1 MFKIIVLI
9 LAFLSFSY
17 VSADFQ
23 LNILHIN
30 DHHAHLKSEPYTF
43 QINNES
49 IKANVGGFP
58 LVATFLKT
66 FREQN
71 PDKNIL
77 TLHAGDA
84 FQGTPFYSFYK
95 GQADVALMN
104 LLELD
109 AFTLG
114 NHEFDNGNKPLA
126 EFIEKATFP
135 ILSANIDNSESILL
149 KDKWF
154 SHVIYE
160 IENYQV
166 AIIGITTR
174 KAFQSSFPDP
184 DLTFYNEIK
193 TTQNLVDELKK
204 EGIQHIILLSHLGYE
219 LDQQFANQLNNIDII
234 VGGDSHSL
242 LGDFT
247 NVGLKS
253 EGNYP
258 TKIQASN
265 GKTVCIVQAWQ
276 YSAVVGNLE
285 IHFDDQGDIK
295 NCDGQAFLLLESN
308 QFQHKNIKGEFEKVP
323 EEKAKNLQTYLS
335 NFSNIFMNEGDQQ
348 MLDNLVIFEKPLDQL
363 KQQKIGYAKGQFL
376 HERIPS
382 EKSPNGSHVALLV
395 AEAFYEQLS
404 KTGLN
409 PDFSIQNVGGIR
421 ETLPEGDITVNTIY
435 TLLPFTN
442 TLFLISIKG
451 EQVKQVLED
460 SISFWLDKGIGK
472 GSFPYTSHLRF
483 TVDKNKPTNQRISNL
498 EILDKFGEWQ
508 PFDNNKEYKIVVNSY
523 MAGGKD
529 GYDILGTLPISAKQD
544 TFFEYSQIFIEYIK
558 EKFLIEPKKNEIKY
572 LNFY

>member
-1 MFKIIVLI
+1 MFQKLC
-9 LAFLSFSY
+9 FLCVFLLFNNAL
-17 VSADFQ
+17 ADFQ
-23 LNILHIN
+23 LHILHLN
-30 DHHAHLKSEPYTF
+30 DHHAHLNAEPYTL

-58 LVATFLKT
+58 LVAKFLKT
-66 FREQN
+66 FREQH

-95 GQADVALMN
+95 GQADVELMN

-126 EFIEKATFP
+126 DFINKANFP
-135 ILSANIDNSESILL
+135 VLSANIDNSESILL
-149 KDKWF
+149 KDKWL
-154 SHVIYE
+154 SHIIYE
-160 IENYQV
+160 IEDHQV

-193 TTQNLVDELKK
+193 TTQSLVDDLKK
-204 EGIQHIILLSHLGYE
+204 AGIEHIILLSHLGYE
-219 LDQQFANQLNNIDII
+219 LDQQFAKQLNNIDII
-234 VGGDSHSL
+234 VGGDSHTL

-253 EGNYP
+253 EGSYP
-258 TKIQASN
+258 TKIQAPN
-265 GKTVCIVQAWQ
+265 GKMVCIVQAGQ
-276 YSAVVGNLE
+276 YSAAVGSLE
-285 IHFDDQGDIK
+285 IIFDNQGDIK
-295 NCDGQAFLLLESN
+295 SCDGQAFLLLEAN
-308 QFQHKNIKGEFEKVP
+308 QFQQKNDQGKFEQVSP
-323 EEKAKNLQTYLS
+323 EKAKTLQTYLNNS
-335 NFSNIFMNEGDQQ
+335 SNIFLNESDQE
-348 MLDNLVIFEKPLDQL
+348 MLDKLADFEKPINEL

-382 EKSPNGSHVALLV
+382 EKSPEGSHVALLA

-421 ETLPEGDITVNTIY
+421 ETLSEGDITINTIY

-442 TLFLISIKG
+442 TLFLITLKG

-460 SISFWLDKGIGK
+460 SISFWFDKGIGK

-483 TVDKNKPTNQRISNL
+483 MVDRNKPANQRISNL
-498 EILDKFGEWQ
+498 EVLDKSGEWQ
-508 PFDNNKEYKIVVNSY
+508 PFDNNKEYKMIANSY
-523 MAGGKD
+523 IAGGKD
-529 GYDILGTLPISAKQD
+529 GYDVLGTLPSSAKQD
-544 TFFEYSQIFIEYIK
+544 TFFEYSQVFIDYIK
-558 EKFLIEPKKNEIKY
+558 EKSLIEPKKSEIKY

>member
-58 LVATFLKT
+58 LVAKFLKT

-126 EFIEKATFP
+126 EFIEKANFP

-149 KDKWF
+149 KDTWF
-154 SHVIYE
+154 SHIIYE
-160 IENYQV
+160 IENHQV

-193 TTQNLVDELKK
+193 TTQHLVDELKK
-204 EGIQHIILLSHLGYE
+204 EGIEHIILLSHLGYE
-219 LDQQFANQLNNIDII
+219 LDQQIAKQLNNIDII

-258 TKIQASN
+258 TKIQAPN
-265 GKTVCIVQAWQ
+265 GKMVCIVQAWQ

-308 QFQHKNIKGEFEKVP
+308 QFQHKNIKGEFEKVS

-421 ETLPEGDITVNTIY
+421 ETLSEGDITVNTIY

-508 PFDNNKEYKIVVNSY
+508 SFDNNKDYKVVVNSY

-529 GYDILGTLPISAKQD
+529 GYDVLGTLPSSAKQD
-544 TFFEYSQIFIEYIK
+544 TFFEYSQVFIDYIK
-558 EKFLIEPKKNEIKY
+558 EKSLIEPKKNEIKY

>member
-1 MFKIIVLI
+1 MFKIAVLI
-9 LAFLSFSY
+9 LSFLSFSY

-30 DHHAHLKSEPYTF
+30 DHHAYLKSEPYAF

-58 LVATFLKT
+58 LVAKFLKT
-66 FREQN
+66 FREKN

-126 EFIEKATFP
+126 DFIDKANFP
-135 ILSANIDNSESILL
+135 VLSANIDNSESILL

-160 IENYQV
+160 IEERQV

-174 KAFQSSFPDP
+174 KAFQSSFPDA

-193 TTQNLVDELKK
+193 TTQSLVDELKK
-204 EGIQHIILLSHLGYE
+204 EGIKHIILLSHLGYE
-219 LDQQFANQLNNIDII
+219 LDQKIANQLNNIDII

-258 TKIQASN
+258 TKIRAPN
-265 GKTVCIVQAWQ
+265 GKMVCIVQAWQ
-276 YSAVVGNLE
+276 YGLVVGQLE
-285 IHFDDQGDIK
+285 VDFDDQGNVK
-295 NCDGQAFLLLESN
+295 NCDGQSVLLLERD
-308 QFQHKNIKGEFEKVP
+308 QFQHKNDQGKFENIP
-323 EEKAKNLQTYLS
+323 EEKLKDLQTYLS
-335 NFSNIFMNEGDQQ
+335 NLPNIFLNEGDQEMFEQ
-348 MLDNLVIFEKPLDQL
+348 LVIFEKPLNEL
-363 KQQKIGYAKGQFL
+363 SLQKIGYAKGQFL

-382 EKSPNGSHVALLV
+382 EKSPDGSHVALLV

-404 KTGLN
+404 KAGLN
-409 PDFSIQNVGGIR
+409 PDFSIQNAGGIR
-421 ETLPEGDITVNTIY
+421 ETLPEGDITVSTIY

-442 TLFLISIKG
+442 TLFLISMKG

-498 EILDKFGEWQ
+498 EVLDKSGKWQ
-508 PFDNNKEYKIVVNSY
+508 PFDNNREYKVIANSY
-523 MAGGKD
+523 IAEGKD
-529 GYDILGTLPISAKQD
+529 GYDVLGALPSTAKQD

-558 EKFLIEPKKNEIKY
+558 EKSLIEPKQNEIKY

>member
-1 MFKIIVLI
+1 MFKIFIFISIFYFCNPV
-9 LAFLSFSY
+9 F
-17 VSADFQ
+17 ADFQ
-23 LNILHIN
+23 LSILHLN

-49 IKANVGGFP
+49 IKANIGGFP
-58 LVATFLKT
+58 LVAKFLKT

-95 GQADVALMN
+95 GQADVELMN

-126 EFIEKATFP
+126 DFIDKANFP
-135 ILSANIDNSESILL
+135 VLSANIDNSESILL

-154 SHVIYE
+154 SHVIYD
-160 IENYQV
+160 IEDRQV

-193 TTQNLVDELKK
+193 TAQKLINELKS
-204 EGIQHIILLSHLGYE
+204 EGIEHIILLSHLGYE
-219 LDQQFANQLNNIDII
+219 LDQQFAKQLNHIDII
-234 VGGDSHSL
+234 IGGDSHSL

-258 TKIQASN
+258 TKVQAPN
-265 GKTVCIVQAWQ
+265 GKTVCIGQAGQ
-276 YSAVVGNLE
+276 YSALVGNLD
-285 IHFDDQGDIK
+285 ITFDNQGDIK
-295 NCDGQAFLLLESN
+295 DCKGQAVLLLENN
-308 QFQHKNIKGEFEKVP
+308 QFQQKNAQGSFEKVS
-323 EEKAKNLQTYLS
+323 EEKAKTLQTYLS
-335 NFSNIFMNEGDQQ
+335 NFSNIFINEGDFE
-348 MLDNLVIFEKPLDQL
+348 MLENLATFEKPINEL

-382 EKSPNGSHVALLV
+382 EKSPDGSHVALLA

-421 ETLPEGDITVNTIY
+421 ETLPEGEITMNTIY

-442 TLFLISIKG
+442 TLFLITLKG

-460 SISFWLDKGIGK
+460 SISFWFDKGIGK

-483 TVDKNKPTNQRISNL
+483 TVDKNKPANQRISKL
-498 EILDKFGEWQ
+498 EVLDKSGGWQ
-508 PFDNNKEYKIVVNSY
+508 PFDNNKEYKMIVNSY
-523 MAGGKD
+523 IAGGKD
-529 GYDILGTLPISAKQD
+529 GYDVLGTLPPSAKQD
-544 TFFEYSQIFIEYIK
+544 TFFEYSQVFIDYIK
-558 EKFLIEPKKNEIKY
+558 EKSLIEPKKSDVKY

>member
-58 LVATFLKT
+58 LVAKFLKT

-160 IENYQV
+160 IENHQV

-193 TTQNLVDELKK
+193 TTQHLVDELKK
-204 EGIQHIILLSHLGYE
+204 EGIEHIILLSHLGYE
-219 LDQQFANQLNNIDII
+219 LDQQIAKQLNNIDII

-258 TKIQASN
+258 TKIQAPN

-285 IHFDDQGDIK
+285 INFDDQGDIK

-308 QFQHKNIKGEFEKVP
+308 QFQHKNIKGEFEKIP

-382 EKSPNGSHVALLV
+382 EKSPEGSHVALLV

-508 PFDNNKEYKIVVNSY
+508 SFDNKKDYKVVVNSY

-529 GYDILGTLPISAKQD
+529 GYDILGTLPISVKQD
-544 TFFEYSQIFIEYIK
+544 TFFEYSQVFIDYIK
-558 EKFLIEPKKNEIKY
+558 EKSLIEPKKNEIKY